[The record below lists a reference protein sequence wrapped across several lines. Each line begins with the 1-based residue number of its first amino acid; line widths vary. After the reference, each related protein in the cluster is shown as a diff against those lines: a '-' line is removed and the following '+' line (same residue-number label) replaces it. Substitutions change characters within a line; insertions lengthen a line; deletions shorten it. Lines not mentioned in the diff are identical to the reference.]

1 MAKQHI
7 KHWQIGDVQVTR
19 LVEVNA
25 HQDPFTMLS
34 TECEPD
40 MGKHYPWLMPNFATP
55 EGIMKISFQAFAVRT
70 PEKTIIVDTC
80 IGEGRVREYPIFTHM
95 QSDYLEDLAAAGYD
109 PDAADVVLC
118 THLHFDHVGW
128 NTREKNGRW
137 VPTFPNA
144 RYLFS
149 KREYEHWEGERK
161 NGDGHGHFDHFV
173 DAIDPVV
180 EAGLVDLIN
189 DEHQVCR
196 EVSLFPTP
204 GHTPGH
210 VSVLIR
216 SRGQEAVITG
226 DLMHHPIQL
235 ARPDLPV
242 NADSDKVQ
250 GAATRRA
257 FCERFANRDAT
268 VIGTHFCEP
277 TAGRIVSDKTNWRL
291 VWD

>member
-1 MAKQHI
+1 MAQQHI
-7 KHWQIGDVQVTR
+7 RHWQFGDVQVTR

-25 HQDPFTMLS
+25 HEDPFTMLS
-34 TECEPD
+34 VECEPD
-40 MGKHYPWLMPNFATP
+40 MAKHYPWLMPNFATP
-55 EGIMKISFQAFAVRT
+55 AGIRKISFQAFALKT
-70 PEKTIIVDTC
+70 PEQTIIVDTC
-80 IGEGRVREYPIFTHM
+80 IGEGRVREFDIFTNM
-95 QSDYLEDLAAAGYD
+95 QSDYLGDLVAAGYD
-109 PDAADVVLC
+109 PDAANVVLC

-128 NTREKNGRW
+128 NTREQNGRW

-149 KREYEHWEGERK
+149 RREYEHWEQARK
-161 NGDGHGHFDHFV
+161 TGDGHLDHFA

-180 EAGLVDLIN
+180 EAGLVDLIG

-196 EVSLFPTP
+196 EVSLIPTP

-216 SRGQEAVITG
+216 SRGEEAVITG

-235 ARPDLPV
+235 IRPDLPV

-250 GAATRRA
+250 GSATRRA
-257 FCERFANRDAT
+257 FCERFANRDVT
-268 VIGTHFCEP
+268 VIGSHFCEP
-277 TAGRIVSDKTNWRL
+277 TAGRIVSDQTNWRL